1 MSVRKFK
8 PRKKIP
14 KQRLIDEIK
23 KGKSLDKIGQEFN
36 VARSYISEMCKMY
49 DIDIQELREEYKIKR
64 DEYGGEFIDEF
75 YYIIKRPLKQ
85 MKW

>member
-1 MSVRKFK
+1 MSKRKFK

-14 KQRLIDEIK
+14 KDRLINEIK

-49 DIDIQELREEYKIKR
+49 DIDVQALREEYKIKK
-64 DEYGGEFIDEF
+64 DNYGKEFICEF

-85 MKW
+85 MR